1 MTDLVIGSGPSGV
14 AVATALL
21 QRGRTVVM
29 LDGGRTLETDRAAAR
44 ERLAARPPEDWS
56 AADRAAWQAPQFDA
70 EPGRA
75 RRYGS
80 DFAMEPAEATFSAGA
95 DRFALRASR
104 ATGGL
109 SNLWGSAILPY
120 RAADM
125 AGWPIGE
132 ADLAP
137 HYRAIAQFLPISGM
151 ADALQAEF
159 PALPMNGRAP
169 LPAGPQGAALVSRL
183 CSRGLGSGITAGAS
197 RQAVAS
203 GCRACGQC
211 LHGCPWEL
219 IWSARRQVET
229 LRAHENFTHRPGAIV
244 TAFEEAADGVTLHL
258 ASGETLSATR
268 AFLAAGVLE
277 TARIL
282 LASQPARGPVTLRD
296 SQHGFLPSLRLWRSP
311 RPDRGLFHT
320 LTQAFVELDAPDL
333 SPFLIHAQLYGWNEF
348 YERDLIAT
356 YGRRLPGSAPLWR
369 ALARRLIVAQI
380 FLHSDHCA
388 SARLSRRP
396 DGRLVAEIIDNPATM
411 PLFRS
416 ATRRLASGLRPAGL
430 MPLAFAARLNGPGSS
445 FHAGASLP
453 MARDPS
459 GNQTDLLGRPAGLS
473 RLHVVD
479 ASVLPAIP
487 ATTITLPV
495 MANAH
500 RIGALAP

>member
-14 AVATALL
+14 AAATALL
-21 QRGRTVVM
+21 DRGRTVIM
-29 LDGGRTLETDRAAAR
+29 LDGGRTLEPNRAEVR
-44 ERLAARPPEDWS
+44 DRLAARLPEHWT

-70 EPGRA
+70 APGQA

-80 DFAMEPAEATFSAGA
+80 DFAMEPAEATFAAGA

-125 AGWPIGE
+125 AGWPISA

-137 HYRAIAQFLPISGM
+137 HYRAIARFLPVSGA
-151 ADALQAEF
+151 ADALEVMF
-159 PALPMNGRAP
+159 PALPMSGRAP
-169 LPAGPQGAALVSRL
+169 LPAGRQGAALISRL
-183 CSRGLGSGITAGAS
+183 SNASLGPGLVAGPS

-211 LHGCPWEL
+211 LHGCPWDL
-219 IWSARRQVET
+219 IWSARRQVAA
-229 LRAHENFTHRPGAIV
+229 LRTHPGFTHRPGAVV
-244 TAFEEAADGVTLHL
+244 TAFAETADGVTLHF
-258 ASGETLSATR
+258 ASGETLTASR

-282 LASQPARGPVTLRD
+282 LASQPARGPITLRD
-296 SQHGFLPSLRLWRSP
+296 SQHGFLPSLRLRPAP
-311 RPDRGLFHT
+311 RPERGPLHT

-369 ALARRLIVAQI
+369 ALARRLVVAQI

-388 SARLSRRP
+388 AARLSRSP
-396 DGRLVAEIIDNPATM
+396 DGRLVAEVIDNPATA

-416 ATRRLASGLRPAGL
+416 AARRLSSALRRAGL
-430 MPLAFAARLNGPGSS
+430 MPLAFAARLNAPGSS

-453 MARDPS
+453 MARDPA
-459 GNQTDLLGRPAGLS
+459 GEQTDVLGRPAGLS
-473 RLHVVD
+473 RLHIVD

-487 ATTITLPV
+487 ATTITLAV

-500 RIGALAP
+500 RIGSLAP